1 MSSPMETDVDPLA
14 LRTYI
19 QQYSGLTRYTRLL
32 TLADKQKALRLE
44 AIQLCLEMAKQEKK
58 IL

>member
-1 MSSPMETDVDPLA
+1 METDVDPLA

-44 AIQLCLEMAKQEKK
+44 AIQLCLELAKQEKK